1 MLEIIWPHCIAR
13 SAPDVDH
20 QRAVAAAIRKPS
32 SDWKRPPGRPNHVW
46 LRAIESDLR
55 LLDIGSFYA
64 WKKAV
69 SREQWRSTADTAIYT
84 LKKSIPRRE
93 GQQVRKNPSLIF
105 SDISFVTFIAREKQK
120 I

>member
-20 QRAVAAAIRKPS
+20 HRAVAAAIRKPP
-32 SDWKRPPGRPNHVW
+32 SDWNRPPGRPNHVW
-46 LRAIESDLR
+46 LTAIESDLR
-55 LLDIGSFYA
+55 LLDIGSFYVR
-64 WKKAV
+64 KKAV

-105 SDISFVTFIAREKQK
+105 SDISFVTFTAREKQK